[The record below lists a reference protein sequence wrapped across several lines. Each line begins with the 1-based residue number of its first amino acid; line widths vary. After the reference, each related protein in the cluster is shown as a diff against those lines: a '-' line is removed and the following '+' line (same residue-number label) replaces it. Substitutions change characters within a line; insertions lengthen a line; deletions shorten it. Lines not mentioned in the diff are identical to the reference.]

1 VLLLNYLC
9 ITLKRMNENTLQT
22 NLSMT
27 HIVIGL
33 SFTIITSIGGA
44 YLSLREGDVSRET
57 RLEMVERN
65 QVKLEQKVERLEGQS
80 NQNYQEILKILGEIK
95 AELQNKQNRKD

>member
-1 VLLLNYLC
+1 
-9 ITLKRMNENTLQT
+9 MNDSKLQT
-22 NLSMT
+22 QLTMT
-27 HIVIGL
+27 HIVMGL
-33 SFTIITSIGGA
+33 CFTVITSIGGA

-65 QVKLEQKVERLEGQS
+65 QLRLEQKIEKLEGQS